1 MPEYRWIR
9 NGVPV
14 TDWLKTGTYS
24 ITSLSKDDAGQYACI
39 ASSEAGNILST
50 PIKLEV
56 KG

>member
-14 TDWLKTGTYS
+14 TDWLKKGTYN
-24 ITSLSKDDAGQYACI
+24 ITSLTKDDAGQYACI